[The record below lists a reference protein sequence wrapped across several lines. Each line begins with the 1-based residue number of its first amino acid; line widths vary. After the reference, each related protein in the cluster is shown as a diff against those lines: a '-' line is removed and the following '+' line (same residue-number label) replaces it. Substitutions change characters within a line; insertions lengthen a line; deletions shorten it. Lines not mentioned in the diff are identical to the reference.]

1 MPCCSRMIGTTPFSV
16 GSILDFLRVGA
27 STNWWVFGCPS
38 HCGPSV
44 VHSLILAFIAGLGFG
59 LSIGLLAIPLL
70 AIRLGFVLSVIP
82 HRPFSADPRP
92 HRPPSLL
99 ASRHTC
105 MSDSDLNFLRE
116 QICQLS
122 IRVTT
127 LEPQVSDLRNSGH
140 HGSTA
145 DFELVSEVQ
154 RPRGTGTGSS
164 SSVSNQLATEIPSC
178 PPAGIHLCTS
188 LKGGKL
194 SFKDWAERAWSAGNW
209 AKFVLQGRISKPRPT
224 TLIDL
229 ANSVYVILRAKGIT
243 QPVRAE
249 RASDYRALV
258 GDFTGE
264 SLPHSCV

>member
-194 SFKDWAERAWSAGNW
+194 SFKERAERAWSAGN
-209 AKFVLQGRISKPRPT
+209 
-224 TLIDL
+224 
-229 ANSVYVILRAKGIT
+229 
-243 QPVRAE
+243 
-249 RASDYRALV
+249 
-258 GDFTGE
+258 
-264 SLPHSCV
+264 